1 MQHIDWVIAAN
12 VVEYQIG
19 ERWNERFKFFF
30 GQSELTSGNMNHPMI
45 GLNQDFS
52 GQTSAPL
59 TGIRRDFNSSM
70 SKTRNEF
77 ADVHI
82 HPARVPNP
90 WLSQRRGVQREH
102 GYARHSLWKL
112 SLICNLCPNE
122 PSTTASVL

>member
-1 MQHIDWVIAAN
+1 MHDISWVIAAN

-19 ERWNERFKFFF
+19 KRWNERLKFFL

-59 TGIRRDFNSSM
+59 TGIRGDFNAGVG
-70 SKTRNEF
+70 KTRNEF
-77 ADVHI
+77 ANVHI
-82 HPARVPNP
+82 HPARITNP
-90 WLSQRRGVQREH
+90 WLGQRRGVEREH
-102 GYARHSLWKL
+102 GYASHQLWKL
-112 SLICNLCPNE
+112 SLIFNLCLNE

>member
-1 MQHIDWVIAAN
+1 
-12 VVEYQIG
+12 
-19 ERWNERFKFFF
+19 
-30 GQSELTSGNMNHPMI
+30 MI

-59 TGIRRDFNSSM
+59 TGIRGDFNAGVGQ
-70 SKTRNEF
+70 TRNEF

-82 HPARVPNP
+82 HPTRIPNP

-102 GYARHSLWKL
+102 GYARHQLWKL